1 MHFKGL
7 WRRADHRIPGPH
19 RFGQFGAPLRN
30 TKYGIGKT
38 PRRTQKA
45 TMAWDWLS
53 PIPGTLNNSKYR
65 LKRGG
70 ICPSGGIG
78 DEPPESASLPHR
90 HSNCNVARLD
100 IIARLARDKVKE
112 RELDGI
118 FDIFRCFEIARIIDV
133 RQALLQVR
141 ACRANGGGG

>member
-1 MHFKGL
+1 MVLAKHHDG
-7 WRRADHRIPGPH
+7 
-19 RFGQFGAPLRN
+19 
-30 TKYGIGKT
+30 
-38 PRRTQKA
+38 QKA

-118 FDIFRCFEIARIIDV
+118 FDIFSCFEIARIIDV